1 MIRKVLFY
9 PRDPEFM
16 RVAVIT
22 GANRGIGNHWV
33 VRLLEKGWKVYAG
46 YKENL
51 DGLEVIENDNLVTLQ
66 LDVTSTESIEKFVG
80 SVEGNVDLLINNAG
94 VPDGRWRTLT
104 EIDDDWALEV
114 LNINSLGPVR
124 MVKSLYHKMANAEL
138 TKIVMISSLMG
149 SIDDCHMGKSY
160 AYRASKTALNMFT
173 VAMKK
178 ECIEDNISFIIFHPG
193 WVKTRMGGDR
203 APVEIKD
210 SVDGMMRILE
220 NHTIEDSGIFVQY
233 DGKKVNW

>member
-1 MIRKVLFY
+1 
-9 PRDPEFM
+9 M

-22 GANRGIGNHWV
+22 GANRGIGNHWTV
-33 VRLLEKGWKVYAG
+33 KLLQDGWIVYAG
-46 YKENL
+46 YKQNMG
-51 DGLEVIENDNLVTLQ
+51 GLEVIEDENLIPLQ
-66 LDVTSTESIEKFVG
+66 LDVTDTKSIESFVNNISG
-80 SVEGNVDLLINNAG
+80 DVDLLINNAG
-94 VPDGRWRTLT
+94 VPDGRWRSLT

-124 MVKSLYHKMANAEL
+124 MVKALHHKMTNSKL

-149 SIDDCHMGKSY
+149 SIDDCEMGKSY

-178 ECIEDNISFIIFHPG
+178 ECLEDNISFIIFHPG

-203 APVEIKD
+203 APVEIED
-210 SVDGMMRILE
+210 SVEGMMSVLE
-220 NHTIEDSGIFVQY
+220 KHTIEDSGVFIQY
-233 DGKKVNW
+233 DGQKINW